1 MTIIHKPAQLHK
13 HLQQYPQ
20 KQSSIGFVPTMG
32 ALHSGHLTLVE
43 RSAAQCDVTV
53 CSIFVNPAQFND
65 PNDYARYPNR
75 LGNDIKMLEAAN
87 ATVLFLPSAEDIYPD
102 GTAGLETYDLGY
114 LGTILEGKFRP
125 GHFQGVC
132 QVMKRLLD
140 AVQPHQLFMG
150 QKDYQQCMVVE
161 KLLADAK
168 FDDVRLDKCPT
179 LRERNGLAMSSR
191 NLRLTPEE
199 RDKAGLIYATLVHVK
214 NSIRPGDLRDL
225 KNDAASRLEKEGFR
239 VDYFE
244 IADAVTLKL
253 ADEWNGTVRLVALA
267 AAFAGEVRLIDN
279 MLLDG

>member
-1 MTIIHKPAQLHK
+1 
-13 HLQQYPQ
+13 
-20 KQSSIGFVPTMG
+20 MG

-168 FDDVRLDKCPT
+168 FDDVRLVKCPT

-225 KNDAASRLEKEGFR
+225 KNDAASRLEKEGIR

-267 AAFAGEVRLIDN
+267 AAFVGEVRLIDN